1 MLISDCLNINSLGHL
16 KIGECDTID
25 LAKKYGTPL
34 YVLDEDYLRK
44 TFNLYK
50 KFLKEYYGKNSYPL
64 YACKAFNCLEIC
76 RIMKEEGIGI
86 DVVSGGELY
95 TALKA
100 GFPPSK
106 IHFHGNNKTI
116 HEIEMAIKNSI
127 GTIVVDNF
135 EELEIVNNISKNYD
149 IVSNVSI
156 RITPGIDAHTHK
168 AINTGLL
175 DSKFGFNLEN
185 GDALKASKVAI
196 EMNNINFIEIH
207 CHIGSQISIIEPF
220 ILEAKIVMSFIK
232 QIYDNF
238 NYKIKI
244 INLGGGLG
252 VKYTREEITLKLED
266 YIKKISEV
274 VKEKAH
280 EYSIHVPYLLLE
292 PGRSMIAESGI
303 TLYTVGSIKDIPGI
317 RTFVS
322 VDGGMCDNPR
332 YALYRSNYTCF
343 LANKMNKNA
352 VKQVTI
358 AGRCCESGD
367 LVQENVVIPNPQ
379 RGDIIAIL
387 ATGAYNYSM
396 SSNYNRIPRPAVVM
410 VKDSQSRII
419 INRETYEDVIRNDI

>member
-1 MLISDCLNINSLGHL
+1 
-16 KIGECDTID
+16 
-25 LAKKYGTPL
+25 
-34 YVLDEDYLRK
+34 
-44 TFNLYK
+44 
-50 KFLKEYYGKNSYPL
+50 
-64 YACKAFNCLEIC
+64 
-76 RIMKEEGIGI
+76 MKEEGIGI

-244 INLGGGLG
+244 IN
-252 VKYTREEITLKLED
+252 
-266 YIKKISEV
+266 
-274 VKEKAH
+274 
-280 EYSIHVPYLLLE
+280 
-292 PGRSMIAESGI
+292 
-303 TLYTVGSIKDIPGI
+303 
-317 RTFVS
+317 
-322 VDGGMCDNPR
+322 
-332 YALYRSNYTCF
+332 
-343 LANKMNKNA
+343 
-352 VKQVTI
+352 
-358 AGRCCESGD
+358 
-367 LVQENVVIPNPQ
+367 
-379 RGDIIAIL
+379 
-387 ATGAYNYSM
+387 
-396 SSNYNRIPRPAVVM
+396 
-410 VKDSQSRII
+410 
-419 INRETYEDVIRNDI
+419 

>member
-44 TFNLYK
+44 TCNLYK

-207 CHIGSQISIIEPF
+207 CQN
-220 ILEAKIVMSFIK
+220 A
-232 QIYDNF
+232 
-238 NYKIKI
+238 
-244 INLGGGLG
+244 GG
-252 VKYTREEITLKLED
+252 
-266 YIKKISEV
+266 
-274 VKEKAH
+274 
-280 EYSIHVPYLLLE
+280 
-292 PGRSMIAESGI
+292 
-303 TLYTVGSIKDIPGI
+303 
-317 RTFVS
+317 
-322 VDGGMCDNPR
+322 
-332 YALYRSNYTCF
+332 
-343 LANKMNKNA
+343 
-352 VKQVTI
+352 
-358 AGRCCESGD
+358 
-367 LVQENVVIPNPQ
+367 
-379 RGDIIAIL
+379 
-387 ATGAYNYSM
+387 
-396 SSNYNRIPRPAVVM
+396 
-410 VKDSQSRII
+410 
-419 INRETYEDVIRNDI
+419 